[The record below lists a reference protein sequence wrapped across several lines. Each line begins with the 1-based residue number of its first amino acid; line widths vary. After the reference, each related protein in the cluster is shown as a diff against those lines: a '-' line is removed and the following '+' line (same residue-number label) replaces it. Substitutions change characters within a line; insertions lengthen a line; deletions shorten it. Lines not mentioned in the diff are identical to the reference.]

1 MVQVVIVNGM
11 PTSGKSTFV
20 EFCLERLGPWGRE
33 ISTVDFVKDIA
44 KQAGWSGEKNL
55 KNRKFLSDL
64 KDLLTE
70 WNDVPYKKI
79 KEEYDNF
86 NFELGQYDVSNH
98 KAFLFVHCREP
109 QEIQKFKD
117 RLNAFTVLIRR
128 ESVECNKQSNHA
140 DSEVFN
146 FKYDAVIDNNGS
158 LEELREKAFGFI
170 DLMMI

>member
-1 MVQVVIVNGM
+1 MVQIVVINGM
-11 PTSGKSTFV
+11 PTCGKSAFV
-20 EFCLERLGPWGRE
+20 EFCLEKLGPWGKE

-44 KQAGWSGEKNL
+44 KQAGWNGEKTP
-55 KNRKFLSDL
+55 KDRKFLSDL

-70 WNDVPYKKI
+70 WGDVPYEKI
-79 KEEYDNF
+79 KKTYNDF
-86 NFELGQYDVSNH
+86 NYELETYGVKSH

-128 ESVECNKQSNHA
+128 ESVENNNQSNHA
-140 DSEVFN
+140 DAEVFN

-158 LEELREKAFGFI
+158 LTELREKAFGFV

>member
-1 MVQVVIVNGM
+1 M
-11 PTSGKSTFV
+11 
-20 EFCLERLGPWGRE
+20 
-33 ISTVDFVKDIA
+33 DFVKDIA
-44 KQAGWSGEKNL
+44 KEAGWNGEKTL

-70 WNDVPYKKI
+70 WNDVPYNKI
-79 KEEYDNF
+79 KDEYDDF
-86 NFELGQYDVSNH
+86 NLELEQYDVSHH

-128 ESVECNKQSNHA
+128 ESVESNKQSNHA

-146 FKYDAVIDNNGS
+146 FNYDAVIDNNGS
-158 LEELREKAFGFI
+158 LQDLEEKAIGFI
-170 DLMMI
+170 EFMKF

>member
-1 MVQVVIVNGM
+1 MVQLIIVNGM

-20 EFCLERLGPWGRE
+20 EFCLEKLGPWGRE

-44 KQAGWSGEKNL
+44 KQAGWNGEKNL

-79 KEEYDNF
+79 KEKYDNF
-86 NFELGQYDVSNH
+86 NFELEQYDVSNH
-98 KAFLFVHCREP
+98 KAFFFVHCREP

-128 ESVECNKQSNHA
+128 ESVESNKQSNHA

-146 FKYDAVIDNNGS
+146 FNYDAVIDNNGD
-158 LEELREKAFGFI
+158 LRELKEKAFGFI
-170 DLMMI
+170 ELMTF